1 MSICLI
7 SYKAPAIR
15 LEYDIIFFWGLKKEA
30 NPIRREEF
38 YRPPLQGKKILANH
52 SLEKCQVLL
61 PEIPGNYGRADL
73 HIHSSASDGI
83 PHIPQILE
91 YIELQTNLDI
101 IAITDHDGIEGSH
114 QAREILEKDKYR
126 FEVVVGME
134 VSTQEGH
141 LLALFLESPVP
152 SFQPLASTLAA
163 VHAQGGLCIAPHP
176 MSRQRDSI
184 QRHTIEKFLKGP
196 GEGGVY
202 LDGLEII
209 NPYAASLLCS
219 EDVRTLAKSH
229 FHLAEIGGSDAHSLS
244 LLGNR
249 YTIFAGRKTED
260 LYRAIL
266 SRTTRA
272 AGSSLDHHPSVAGGR

>member
-1 MSICLI
+1 VLF
-7 SYKAPAIR
+7 P
-15 LEYDIIFFWGLKKEA
+15 
-30 NPIRREEF
+30 
-38 YRPPLQGKKILANH
+38 
-52 SLEKCQVLL
+52 EK
-61 PEIPGNYGRADL
+61 PENYGRADL

-101 IAITDHDGIEGSH
+101 IAITDHDRIEGGY
-114 QAREILEKDKYR
+114 QARELVEKDKYR
-126 FEVVVGME
+126 FEVIVGME

-184 QRHTIEKFLKGP
+184 QRHTIEKFLKRP
-196 GEGGVY
+196 EEGVY

-209 NPYAASLLCS
+209 NPYAAPLLCS
-219 EDVRTLAKSH
+219 EDVRGLASSR

-249 YTIFAGRKTED
+249 YTIFAGQKTGD

-266 SRTTRA
+266 SKTTRA
-272 AGSSLDHHPSVAGGR
+272 AGSSLDHLPSVAGGDDKKDRAP